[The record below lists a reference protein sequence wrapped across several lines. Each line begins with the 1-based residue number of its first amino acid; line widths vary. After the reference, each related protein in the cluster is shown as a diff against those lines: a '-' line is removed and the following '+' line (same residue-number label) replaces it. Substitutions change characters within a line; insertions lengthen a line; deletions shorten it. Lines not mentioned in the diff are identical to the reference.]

1 VADDVRPRGRD
12 KPDRI
17 GRYRI
22 TSHVGRGAM
31 GVVYAAYDDA
41 MGRSV
46 AVKVLMSDLE
56 HDPETRT
63 RFNREAQA
71 AAGLLHPNIITI
83 YDAGEDRGRPFIAMQ
98 LLEGWPLA
106 QYLVQPEAATVER
119 KLDLM
124 VQMCEGLTAA
134 HEKRIIHR
142 DLKPGNLFVQSDG
155 LLKILDFGVPRC
167 V

>member
-1 VADDVRPRGRD
+1 MADDVRPRSRE

-56 HDPETRT
+56 HDPETAMAKPVEERGDFAWGE
-63 RFNREAQA
+63 RVP
-71 AAGLLHPNIITI
+71 AAG
-83 YDAGEDRGRPFIAMQ
+83 
-98 LLEGWPLA
+98 
-106 QYLVQPEAATVER
+106 VAA
-119 KLDLM
+119 
-124 VQMCEGLTAA
+124 
-134 HEKRIIHR
+134 
-142 DLKPGNLFVQSDG
+142 N
-155 LLKILDFGVPRC
+155 
-167 V
+167 